1 MTGKFDLVYDENEE
15 NGNDEEEET
24 EVRVL
29 FVYLLFCF
37 LTLCA
42 LASVSGHILQT
53 VLHTLPKAMTRRLCL
68 TVKSFF
74 SWFLFILFS

>member
-24 EVRVL
+24 DVRVL

-37 LTLCA
+37 
-42 LASVSGHILQT
+42 
-53 VLHTLPKAMTRRLCL
+53 
-68 TVKSFF
+68 
-74 SWFLFILFS
+74 